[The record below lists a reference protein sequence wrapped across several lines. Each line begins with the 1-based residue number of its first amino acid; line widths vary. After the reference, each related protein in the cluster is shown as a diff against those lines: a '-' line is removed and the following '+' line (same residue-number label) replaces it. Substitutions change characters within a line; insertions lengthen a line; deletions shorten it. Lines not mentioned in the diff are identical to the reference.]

1 MSQHNALNIVTG
13 FSEANQFKDE
23 LAKTGTDFKEIQGQV
38 QQTVNQLHPKRL
50 KLKVIEIIEDT
61 ATTKTLRLAAVDA
74 GKLPPFQ
81 AGQYINLYV
90 DIDGVLTARPYAIS
104 SSPSQ
109 RHFYDLT
116 VKRAKSGFVSG
127 FLLDQIAI
135 EQHLIS
141 SGPMGTF
148 CYNPLFHGDDLV
160 FLAGGSGSAPARSML
175 LDILER
181 QLPYCFHLIYVNSF
195 EDDVIYAQELQEL
208 ADQYK
213 NFKYT
218 TIVTRPSPNYTGRSG
233 RLNIAALQELLGQKL
248 EQKMFY
254 ICGPTPFNETCA
266 VQLGQLGV
274 KSRRI
279 RIEANG
285 APKSP
290 NANPNWPVQVSLDDE
305 VVVTVRDRGSFK
317 AKVGEPLL
325 NSLERNG
332 YSAENACR
340 SGECSL
346 CRVKLVSGNV
356 FNPSEAHLRK
366 SDQDFGWIYSCVA
379 FPTEDIEVQL

>member
-1 MSQHNALNIVTG
+1 MSNHNALNIVTG
-13 FSEANQFKDE
+13 FAEAFQVKEE
-23 LAKTGTDFKEIQGQV
+23 LAKTGTDFKELKGQV
-38 QQTVNQLHPKRL
+38 QQAVNQLHPKRL
-50 KLKVIEIIEDT
+50 KLTVAEFIEET
-61 ATTKTLRLAAVDA
+61 PTTKTLRLAAID
-74 GKLPPFQ
+74 GGTLPPFQ
-81 AGQYINLYV
+81 AGQYINLFV
-90 DIDGVLTARPYAIS
+90 EINGVLTARPYAIS

-116 VKRAKSGFVSG
+116 VKRAQGGFVSG
-127 FLLDQIAI
+127 FLLDHVAAGQNF
-135 EQHLIS
+135 LS
-141 SGPMGTF
+141 SSPMGTF
-148 CYNPLFHGDDLV
+148 CYNPLFHGNDLV

-181 QLPYCFHLIYVNSF
+181 QLPYRFHLIYINSF
-195 EDDVIYAQELQEL
+195 EDDVIYSQELQAL
-208 ADQYK
+208 AEQYD
-213 NFKYT
+213 NFSLT
-218 TIVTRPSPNYTGRSG
+218 TFVTRPSSNYTGRTG
-233 RLNIAALQELLGQKL
+233 RLNLEILKELLGQEL

-254 ICGPTPFNETCA
+254 ICGPTPFNETC
-266 VQLGQLGV
+266 VEQLGELGV

-290 NANPNWPVQVSLDDE
+290 NTNPDWPAQVSMDDE

-346 CRVKLVSGNV
+346 CRVKLVSGPV
-356 FNPSEAHLRK
+356 FNPPEAHLRK
-366 SDQDFGWIYSCVA
+366 SDKDFGWIYSCVA